1 MVDTYLNQHII
12 EVDDFKDIFAEI
24 YSKEDGVIQYHL
36 NRYKKLITKFK
47 KNFGDSEY
55 RLFSAPGRTE
65 IAGNHTDHNHGR
77 VLAGSVNID
86 SIAAAGER
94 DDNKIVVYSEG
105 YLKVFTI
112 NLDELEP
119 KKSEEHHTAA
129 LIRGIAAQFK
139 NLGYQ
144 IGGFNAQISSEVLP
158 GSGLS
163 SSASIEVLLATII
176 NVLFNQGNVDDIEI
190 ALIGQYAENVF
201 FNKPCGLMDQIAC
214 SMGGTVAID
223 FKNPKQ
229 PIIRKVRFNFS
240 RQDYSLVFVN
250 TGASHADLTEAYAA
264 IPNEMRSVAK
274 SFEQE
279 NCRDISFPDLMS
291 KMGEM
296 RAMTGDRALL
306 RAYHFLKEND
316 RVLEEVEALEN
327 GNFDNF
333 LALVNESGNS
343 SFKWLQ
349 NCYNPLNTAEQGIS
363 LALAITEDYLSKI
376 GYGAC
381 RVHGGGFAGTIQV
394 FMPNEFLEDYK
405 LLIESVFGK
414 NSAQVLKI
422 RPYGAFNLDMKI

>member
-1 MVDTYLNQHII
+1 
-12 EVDDFKDIFAEI
+12 
-24 YSKEDGVIQYHL
+24 
-36 NRYKKLITKFK
+36 
-47 KNFGDSEY
+47 
-55 RLFSAPGRTE
+55 
-65 IAGNHTDHNHGR
+65 
-77 VLAGSVNID
+77 
-86 SIAAAGER
+86 
-94 DDNKIVVYSEG
+94 
-105 YLKVFTI
+105 
-112 NLDELEP
+112 
-119 KKSEEHHTAA
+119 
-129 LIRGIAAQFK
+129 
-139 NLGYQ
+139 
-144 IGGFNAQISSEVLP
+144 
-158 GSGLS
+158 
-163 SSASIEVLLATII
+163 
-176 NVLFNQGNVDDIEI
+176 
-190 ALIGQYAENVF
+190 
-201 FNKPCGLMDQIAC
+201 MDQIAC